1 LANNACGIFGGPISQ
16 HVRVR
21 GRAAKSRPVLMVRFS
36 ASQSCNAG
44 GRSAEAAKSSA
55 FLAFFSGFHKNDFI
69 FGVVL
74 GRLSRQSCVQR
85 SDSGCGAMTVLGWRQ
100 SAGIL
105 ERNTSLQ
112 YDGLRERYIKRT
124 VRRATI
130 RLEDLGYAQL
140 TVPQIPS

>member
-21 GRAAKSRPVLMVRFS
+21 GRAAKSRPVQAFS
-36 ASQSCNAG
+36 AALSKISFISSLCWDD
-44 GRSAEAAKSSA
+44 RPDCHVCSAA
-55 FLAFFSGFHKNDFI
+55 I
-69 FGVVL
+69 FGCGVV
-74 GRLSRQSCVQR
+74 
-85 SDSGCGAMTVLGWRQ
+85 TVLGLRQ